1 MLGQGSP
8 NCDVDA
14 TMLQFCWSLHLKRF
28 LSKGP
33 TVNKRN
39 KFGVFTTC
47 AAIDFSTLLDFL
59 FSFSFLLKSMS
70 WEKWEGKL
78 EKNLLSRVLCVSI
91 RVRFLTDFR

>member
-8 NCDVDA
+8 NCEVDA

-39 KFGVFTTC
+39 KFDKFTTC
-47 AAIDFSTLLDFL
+47 AAMDFPTLLDLL
-59 FSFSFLLKSMS
+59 FSFSFLLESMS
-70 WEKWEGKL
+70 WEKGKGKS
-78 EKNLLSRVLCVSI
+78 EKNLLFRVLCVSI